1 MRYLGI
7 DFGIKRVGLA
17 ITDPEGRMAFPLMT
31 IERTTRKCFFDQLMQ
46 IIQEQNIEAI
56 VVGLPIG
63 LNGQETLT
71 TRQVNNFIAS
81 LKRRTSL
88 PIHTV
93 NEALTSYESENLLKK
108 QGVKG
113 KKRKKHLDKLAAVLI
128 LETFLNSL

>member
-17 ITDPEGRMAFPLMT
+17 ITDPEARMAFPLMT
-31 IERTTRKCFFDQLMQ
+31 IEKTARKCFFDQLMQ
-46 IIQEQNIEAI
+46 IIHEKNIEAI
-56 VVGLPIG
+56 VVGIPLG
-63 LNGQETLT
+63 LNDQETLT

-81 LKRRTSL
+81 LKRRTTL

-93 NEALTSYESENLLKK
+93 NEALTSYEAENLLKK

>member
-1 MRYLGI
+1 M
-7 DFGIKRVGLA
+7 
-17 ITDPEGRMAFPLMT
+17 
-31 IERTTRKCFFDQLMQ
+31 
-46 IIQEQNIEAI
+46 
-56 VVGLPIG
+56 G
-63 LNGQETLT
+63 LNDQETLT

-81 LKRRTSL
+81 LKRRTTL

-93 NEALTSYESENLLKK
+93 NEALTSYEAENLLKK